1 MKRYLDRNPLATS
14 IPLFFV
20 SFLSLFS
27 FFFKACLG
35 LGKALIKKTW
45 LKTVAYVVYLFIKN
59 KNKNDP
65 QHLFMRRQRIYQ
77 GLYVVMNSA
86 ELTIPWKLRMHCAT
100 LHATHCGRNNNK
112 NNNGATHTVT
122 NQAGQ
127 RESNFDRAEG
137 STRSYSKA
145 CILNPFT

>member
-1 MKRYLDRNPLATS
+1 
-14 IPLFFV
+14 
-20 SFLSLFS
+20 
-27 FFFKACLG
+27 LG
-35 LGKALIKKTW
+35 LEKALIKKTR
-45 LKTVAYVVYLFIKN
+45 LKSVAYVVYLFIKI
-59 KNKNDP
+59 KKNDP

-77 GLYVVMNSA
+77 GLYVLMNSA

-100 LHATHCGRNNNK
+100 LHATHCGRNNNNNN